1 MKTIFTAK
9 QAGRLA
15 WFAALGAACQV
26 MIAVASAQT
35 TTANAPAT
43 NTTISVTNATITI
56 TNATVGI
63 TNGTITVTNATITIS
78 NNLIRIVTPP
88 KTPPPPP
95 VRPKWESS
103 AAIGLT
109 LTRGNSKTE
118 LFTGNLLT
126 QKKTPQEEWLFGAD
140 AAYGRDHDI
149 KNTETLHGFG
159 QYNNL
164 FDGRFYWG
172 IRLDGM
178 HDAIAAIHYRVT
190 LAPLAGYFLIK
201 QKNTTLAV
209 EAGPALVYQKQG
221 EVTRGYMSL
230 RGAERFEHKFT
241 PRTRLWETFEILPQ
255 VDNFNYY
262 VINAEIGLEAT
273 VTARTSLRTYL
284 QDTYY
289 SIPAPGREKNDV
301 KLVSAIAY
309 KF

>member
-1 MKTIFTAK
+1 MRNAILSKQTRSVAWSCASIIAGLQLLAAIAK
-9 QAGRLA
+9 
-15 WFAALGAACQV
+15 
-26 MIAVASAQT
+26 AQT
-35 TTANAPAT
+35 NTPITAPN
-43 NTTISVTNATITI
+43 
-56 TNATVGI
+56 
-63 TNGTITVTNATITIS
+63 
-78 NNLIRIVTPP
+78 
-88 KTPPPPP
+88 TPPPPP
-95 VRPKWESS
+95 PPKWESS
-103 AAIGLT
+103 AAIGIT

-118 LFTGNLLT
+118 LLTGNLQT

-140 AAYGRDHDI
+140 AAYGEDHDV

-178 HDAIAAIHYRVT
+178 HDAIADVRYRLT

-201 QKNTTLAV
+201 HTNTTLAV
-209 EAGPALVYQKQG
+209 EAGPAFIYQNQG
-221 EVTRGYMSL
+221 DHTRGYMTL

-241 PRTRLWETFEILPQ
+241 TKTRLWETFEILPQ

-262 VINAEIGLEAT
+262 IINFEIGVEA
-273 VTARTSLRTYL
+273 AMSQRLALRTYL

-289 SIPAPGREKNDV
+289 SIPAPGREKNDA
-301 KLVSAIAY
+301 KLVTAIAF